1 MNRLILSLV
10 LLVPTGS
17 ALADLQV
24 PARSLQPVA
33 DPTMVIIDRGAT
45 LEVLPASRAT
55 PHADASGRVVSH
67 HVIASSATAPIGPQ
81 QLGVLFNHSMQQQ
94 GFITGEI
101 AFKLRA
107 GHTLAELSPVSY
119 PGLKQ
124 ITSPAVYVT
133 NARTPAEFIKILKS
147 LQGRP
152 EVEWVEPIVSYSPA
166 DSASTTK
173 K

>member
-10 LLVPTGS
+10 LLMTTGP
-17 ALADLQV
+17 ALADLQA
-24 PARSLQPVA
+24 PARSVQPVA

-45 LEVLPASRAT
+45 LEVLPTSRAM

-67 HVIASSATAPIGPQ
+67 HVRASSATALIGPR
-81 QLGVLFNHSMQQQ
+81 QLGVVFNHSMQQQ

-107 GHTLAELSPVSY
+107 GHTTAELSPALY

-124 ITSPAVYVT
+124 IASPAVYVT
-133 NARTPAEFIKILKS
+133 NARTPAEFINIFKL

-166 DSASTTK
+166 DSASTNK
-173 K
+173 